1 MIGPLPTKRF
11 KGDAVKRP
19 LQFPRLKAVCRSPAM
34 QSIAA
39 DALRHIGIACI
50 VVVGYLALFAKDNS
64 HAHRL
69 LWISVLAVDA
79 IVAVICSV
87 DLQGGSK

>member
-1 MIGPLPTKRF
+1 M
-11 KGDAVKRP
+11 KRP
-19 LQFPRLKAVCRSPAM
+19 LQFQRLKAVFRAPAM
-34 QSIAA
+34 QSIVA
-39 DALRHIGIACI
+39 DALSHIGTACI
-50 VVVGYLALFAKDNS
+50 VAVGYLALFAKDNS

-87 DLQGGSK
+87 DLQGDSK